1 MQVYTH
7 RQRKREREGGDT
19 HLFDSSPKMHK
30 MQNRQYSSI
39 YTPINNNSDQ
49 NLN

>member
-39 YTPINNNSDQ
+39 YTPINNNSD
-49 NLN
+49 